1 MVRLSSGL
9 LQQVECHPR
18 TSGLV
23 PCLHPIASS
32 RRSAKMSSGHTQCRA
47 GQSACPHISSTVS
60 NTSKGPVPPQKVES
74 QYIHLHSLFK
84 TERRS
89 RKFEP
94 RWRVNT
100 PMIFQTGPFCARSNR
115 CPIPDD
121 HALKSLTQTS
131 SDGLLAD
138 FCDCG
143 LPLPALPARLTLRL
157 RGGVSPETGARGS
170 KPGV

>member
-1 MVRLSSGL
+1 MPPQDIWPGAMSPSHRVFSQIGQDVVWAYTMPSWA
-9 LQQVECHPR
+9 V
-18 TSGLV
+18 
-23 PCLHPIASS
+23 CL
-32 RRSAKMSSGHTQCRA
+32 
-47 GQSACPHISSTVS
+47 PHISSTVS